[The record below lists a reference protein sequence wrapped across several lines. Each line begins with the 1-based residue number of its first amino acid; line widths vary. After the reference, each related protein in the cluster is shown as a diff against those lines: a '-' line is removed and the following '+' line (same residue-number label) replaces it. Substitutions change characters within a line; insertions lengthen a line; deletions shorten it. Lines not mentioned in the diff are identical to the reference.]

1 MFFVVMFSMFF
12 AFVFLHICR
21 IWISLSDEATYFLHL
36 YSLFFSL
43 LFLFCRDFGCS
54 FPNFFRRSPL
64 PSRNPLLVRF
74 FSVTLLFFCFFG
86 QVNCTH
92 LKYVSHGLNSNKLW
106 NGFYCRYDDTIEPN
120 NIGHGYKPFTFDSHW
135 FEVYSFAGIAVSRY
149 ICTFFRYTYKLLK
162 IWTFILF
169 EIDCRFDMYTHFSV
183 LFFATQPYFCLPF
196 PAPLVLRWIYRAIA
210 QRQAHANR
218 MTSSCP
224 PNVYFCSALFTF
236 LLSFLCFF
244 DGMYRRFVPQ
254 SNVGVSV
261 PEMRIRRKDESE
273 SWKHTDKVLF
283 I

>member
-196 PAPLVLRWIYRAIA
+196 PAPLVLRWISR
-210 QRQAHANR
+210 NSP
-218 MTSSCP
+218 TP
-224 PNVYFCSALFTF
+224 SARKSNDF
-236 LLSFLCFF
+236 LLSSKCIFLFGSIHFSSFF
-244 DGMYRRFVPQ
+244 SLFFWWNVSTFCATIERRCECTRDEN
-254 SNVGVSV
+254 SKKR
-261 PEMRIRRKDESE
+261 RIGKLKTY
-273 SWKHTDKVLF
+273 W
-283 I
+283 